1 VRHAIVEKIV
11 GSGNGGFGSTF
22 NVAQGVEMKRKQD
35 FDDSK
40 ATLLKDTL
48 SQVNGGKIHPVSDGA
63 GNKQGGGGAN
73 QNLYSDSD
81 DD

>member
-1 VRHAIVEKIV
+1 MRTAIVEKIV
-11 GSGNGGFGSTF
+11 GNGNGGFGSTF

-40 ATLLKDTL
+40 AILLKDTL
-48 SQVNGGKIHPVSDGA
+48 NQVNNGKIHPVSDGA
-63 GNKQGGGGAN
+63 GNKQGGGAN